1 MWKDWLPT
9 IEFWYNTCSHSTL
22 GRSPFEALFGRQP
35 RLMGLSPQPSARGKL
50 DDWLNERANMNEL
63 IRPQLVRSH
72 VRMKK

>member
-1 MWKDWLPT
+1 
-9 IEFWYNTCSHSTL
+9 
-22 GRSPFEALFGRQP
+22 
-35 RLMGLSPQPSARGKL
+35 MGLSPQPSARGKL